1 VAGELIEKGYVN
13 AKALGGGVKAW
24 REAGYPVL

>member
-1 VAGELIEKGYVN
+1 MGYPN

-24 REAGYPVL
+24 KEAGYKVTVE